1 MATFKELGIKPSY
14 IKAINEINIFEPTPV
29 QEAVIPFL
37 MQNTTDV
44 VVQAQTGT
52 GKTAAFGL
60 PILHHI
66 NPKSE
71 KIQALIL
78 SPTRELSQQIQKQ
91 LFRYTR
97 FSDDKIFS
105 EAVYGGEHIS
115 KQLSRLTRTTHI
127 LVATPGRLV
136 DLLERKVISLESV
149 RTVVLDEADE
159 MLHMGFKKDLETI
172 LNQAVSKKQTWLFS
186 ATIPTEVKAIINNY
200 LKPNA
205 ENIQIS
211 KNDVVN
217 KNIEHQYLV
226 VRELDK
232 LDMLIQFLK
241 SQGNARGVIF
251 CTTKKQTINL
261 SKQLKSKNYNCDA
274 LEGDM
279 HQKDRDRVMRGI
291 KNSKL
296 QILVST
302 DVAARGIDI
311 DGLSYVVH
319 YDLPSQLEYYTHR
332 SGRTARGGKKGM
344 AISFVTSGEVNK
356 LKAIER
362 DLGIRITQIR

>member
-1 MATFKELGIKPSY
+1 MANFKELGIKPAY
-14 IKAINEINIFEPTPV
+14 IKAIAELNIVEPTPV
-29 QEAVIPFL
+29 QEQVIPFL
-37 MQNTTDV
+37 LQNQSDI

-60 PILHHI
+60 PILHHV
-66 NPKSE
+66 NPKSD

-78 SPTRELSQQIQKQ
+78 SPTRELGQQIAKQ
-91 LFRYTR
+91 LFKFTK
-97 FSDDKIFS
+97 FGTDKIFM

-115 KQLSRLTRTTHI
+115 KQLARLDRTTHV

-136 DLLERKVISLESV
+136 DLLERKVVNLEGV
-149 RTVVLDEADE
+149 KTVVLDEADE

-172 LNQAVSKKQTWLFS
+172 LNQTPDKKHTWLFS
-186 ATIPTEVKAIINNY
+186 ATIPNDVKGIINDY
-200 LKPNA
+200 LSPEAKNV
-205 ENIQIS
+205 QVS
-211 KNDVVN
+211 KKDVVN
-217 KNIEHQYLV
+217 RNIEHQFLV

-232 LDMLIQFLK
+232 LDMLLQFLK

-251 CTTKKQTINL
+251 TTTKKSAMTL
-261 SKQLKSKNYNCDA
+261 SKQLKAKNYNCDA
-274 LEGDM
+274 LQGDM
-279 HQKDRDRVMRGI
+279 HQKDRDKVMRGI
-291 KNSKL
+291 KNKSL

-302 DVAARGIDI
+302 DVSARGIDI
-311 DGLSYVVH
+311 EGLSYVVH

-362 DLGIRITQIR
+362 ELDIRINQIR